1 MTLTLD
7 SLVDNYKESAS
18 IDELERCIDSLKD
31 ELESKLGYCSKE
43 WRMTLTKTQHKLV
56 KLFGAYNPL
65 GWGLLFALIGT
76 FIIWFLFYGVWL
88 I

>member
-1 MTLTLD
+1 
-7 SLVDNYKESAS
+7 
-18 IDELERCIDSLKD
+18 
-31 ELESKLGYCSKE
+31 
-43 WRMTLTKTQHKLV
+43 MTLTKTQHKLV